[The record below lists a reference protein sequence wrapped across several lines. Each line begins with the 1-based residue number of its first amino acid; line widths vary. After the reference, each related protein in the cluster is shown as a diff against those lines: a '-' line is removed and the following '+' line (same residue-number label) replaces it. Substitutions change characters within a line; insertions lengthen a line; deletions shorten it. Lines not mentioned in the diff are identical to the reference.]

1 MKSRALAGSFYC
13 HQIVIKNVYHQP
25 TPQDGSCRHG
35 IAGKRA
41 TARFNNTE

>member
-1 MKSRALAGSFYC
+1 MQVHFTD
-13 HQIVIKNVYHQP
+13 IKLSSNNVYHQP
-25 TPQDGSCRHG
+25 TPQDCSCRHG